1 MKMDSVSSKP
11 LEECLLFLS
20 YRADKVFLENMLHK
34 EALKKLG

>member
-1 MKMDSVSSKP
+1 MKIEAVTNKA

-20 YRADKVFLENMLHK
+20 YRADKVFMENMLHK